1 MEMANSIVKLRGYK
15 DGLHLIITPKF
26 SLTDVEEAIQELMDG
41 MNQPLAGTSV
51 HIDMSP
57 SLLTDDDLKELE
69 THLIQKHDLVVS
81 GVSVVDEKCE
91 PPILAAPATH
101 NISTSLPAENLPDF
115 GKAQIVRQ
123 TIRSGQTTSCLSGSV
138 IIYGD
143 VNPGGD
149 VVAAGDIIVLGTLR
163 GSAHAGVHG
172 KLSAVI
178 IAMELVPLQLQI
190 GSYVNRPPIGQK
202 PRGYPEIA
210 RVGAEDIIIV
220 EEFIK
225 F

>member
-1 MEMANSIVKLRGYK
+1 MEKSIVKLRGYK
-15 DGLHLIITPKF
+15 DGLHLIINPKV
-26 SLTDVEEAIQELMDG
+26 SLPEVEAAIRELLVG

-51 HIDMSP
+51 HIDMKTAP
-57 SLLTDDDLKELE
+57 LTSQDLKKLE
-69 THLIQKHDLVVS
+69 THLTENYDLVVS
-81 GVSVVDEKCE
+81 GVNVFDEKNE
-91 PPILAAPATH
+91 SPILAAPATH
-101 NISTSLPAENLPDF
+101 SISPNLTADNHPNF
-115 GKAQIVRQ
+115 EQSQIVRQ
-123 TIRSGQTTSCLSGSV
+123 TIRSGQTTSCLVGSV

-143 VNPGGD
+143 VNPGGE
-149 VVAAGDIIVLGTLR
+149 VVAAGDIIVLGALR
-163 GSAHAGVHG
+163 GNAHAGVHG
-172 KLSAVI
+172 SLSSVI
-178 IAMELVPLQLQI
+178 ISMELVPLQLQI

>member
-1 MEMANSIVKLRGYK
+1 MENSIVKLRGYK
-15 DGLHLIITPKF
+15 DGLHLIINPKV
-26 SLTDVEEAIQELMDG
+26 SLPEIETAIQELLDE
-41 MNQPLAGTSV
+41 MNQPLAGTSI
-51 HIDMSP
+51 HIDMRPPIFTSE
-57 SLLTDDDLKELE
+57 DLNNLE
-69 THLIQKHDLVVS
+69 THLTEKYNLVVS
-81 GVSVVDEKCE
+81 GVNVFDEKNE
-91 PPILAAPATH
+91 SPILAAPATH
-101 NISTSLPAENLPDF
+101 SISQSLAAETHPDF
-115 GKAQIVRQ
+115 EHAQIVHQ
-123 TIRSGQTTSCLSGSV
+123 TIRSGQTTSCLAGSI

-143 VNPGGD
+143 VNPGGE

-163 GSAHAGVHG
+163 GNAHAGAHG
-172 KLSAVI
+172 RLTSVI

-190 GSYVNRPPIGQK
+190 GNYVNRPPVGQK

>member
-1 MEMANSIVKLRGYK
+1 MANSIVELRGYK
-15 DGLHLIITPKF
+15 DGLHLIIKPKV
-26 SLTDVEEAIQELMDG
+26 SINEVESAIQKLLTG
-41 MNQPLAGTSV
+41 MKQPLDGTLV
-51 HIDMSP
+51 HIDIKAP
-57 SLLTDDDLKELE
+57 TLTPDELE
-69 THLIQKHDLVVS
+69 FLTGRLERNYNLDIGNVKLS
-81 GVSVVDEKCE
+81 EE
-91 PPILAAPATH
+91 TEEAPILAAPATH
-101 NISTSLPAENLPDF
+101 SISRGLPTETRENF
-115 GKAQIVRQ
+115 EQSQVVRQ
-123 TIRSGQTTSCLSGSV
+123 TIRSGQTQRFLSGSI

-143 VNPGGD
+143 VNPGGE
-149 VVAAGDIIVLGTLR
+149 VIAAGDVVVLGALR

-190 GSYVNRPPIGQK
+190 GSYVNRNPVGQK

>member
-1 MEMANSIVKLRGYK
+1 MENSIVKLRGYK
-15 DGLHLIITPKF
+15 DGLHLIINPKV
-26 SLTDVEEAIQELMDG
+26 SLTEVESAIRDLLNG
-41 MNQPLAGTSV
+41 MNQPLAGTSI
-51 HIDMSP
+51 HIDMTTSP
-57 SLLTDDDLKELE
+57 LTSDDLKDLE
-69 THLIQKHDLVVS
+69 THLTENYDLVVS
-81 GVSVVDEKCE
+81 GVNIYDEKNE
-91 PPILAAPATH
+91 SPILAAPATH
-101 NISTSLPAENLPDF
+101 SISPSLTTDNHPNFEQ
-115 GKAQIVRQ
+115 AQIVRQ
-123 TIRSGQTTSCLSGSV
+123 TIRSGQTTSCLFGSV

-143 VNPGGD
+143 VNPGGE

-163 GSAHAGVHG
+163 GNAHAGAHG
-172 KLSAVI
+172 RLSSVI

>member
-1 MEMANSIVKLRGYK
+1 MENAIVKLRGYK
-15 DGLHLIITPKF
+15 DGLHLIIKPKV
-26 SLTDVEEAIQELMDG
+26 SLTEVETAIQELING

-51 HIDMSP
+51 HIDMSTSP
-57 SLLTDDDLKELE
+57 LTSSDLKELE
-69 THLIQKHDLVVS
+69 TYLTEKYDLIVS
-81 GVSVVDEKCE
+81 GVNIFDDNEES
-91 PPILAAPATH
+91 PIIAAPAVH
-101 NISTSLPAENLPDF
+101 SIPQGLPADNQQDF
-115 GKAQIVRQ
+115 GQAQVVRQ

-143 VNPGGD
+143 VNPGGE
-149 VVAAGDIIVLGTLR
+149 VVASGDIVVLGTLR
-163 GSAHAGVHG
+163 GNAHAGANG
-172 KLSAVI
+172 RLSSVI

-190 GSYVNRPPIGQK
+190 GSYMNRPPLGQK

>member
-1 MEMANSIVKLRGYK
+1 MANSIVELRGYK
-15 DGLHLIITPKF
+15 DGLHLIIKPKV
-26 SLTDVEEAIQELMDG
+26 SIKEVESAIQKLLTG
-41 MNQPLAGTSV
+41 MKQPLDGTLM
-51 HIDMSP
+51 HIDIKAP
-57 SLLTDDDLKELE
+57 TLAPEELAFLKGHLE
-69 THLIQKHDLVVS
+69 RNYNLDIGQVKLSEETEES
-81 GVSVVDEKCE
+81 
-91 PPILAAPATH
+91 PILAAPATH
-101 NISTSLPAENLPDF
+101 SISRGLSNETRENF
-115 GKAQIVRQ
+115 EQSQVVRQ
-123 TIRSGQTTSCLSGSV
+123 TIRSGQTQRFLSGSI

-143 VNPGGD
+143 VNPGGE
-149 VVAAGDIIVLGTLR
+149 VIAAGDVVVLGALR

-172 KLSAVI
+172 KLSSVI

-190 GSYVNRPPIGQK
+190 GSYVNRPPVGQK

>member
-1 MEMANSIVKLRGYK
+1 MENSIVKLRGYK
-15 DGLHLIITPKF
+15 DGLHLIINPKV
-26 SLTDVEEAIQELMDG
+26 SLPEIQTAIQELLG
-41 MNQPLAGTSV
+41 EMNQPLAGTSI
-51 HIDMSP
+51 HIDMRPPIFTSE
-57 SLLTDDDLKELE
+57 DLSNLE
-69 THLIQKHDLVVS
+69 THLTEKYDLVVS
-81 GVSVVDEKCE
+81 GVNVFDEKNE
-91 PPILAAPATH
+91 SPILAAPATH
-101 NISTSLPAENLPDF
+101 SISQSLAADNHPDF
-115 GKAQIVRQ
+115 EHAQIVQQ
-123 TIRSGQTTSCLSGSV
+123 TIRSGQTTSCLAGSM

-143 VNPGGD
+143 VNPGGE

-163 GSAHAGVHG
+163 GNAHAGAHG
-172 KLSAVI
+172 RLTSVI

-190 GSYVNRPPIGQK
+190 GTYVNRPPVGQK